1 MEIMWSTAVVSSM
14 PAFKLHWVVVYS
26 ETFLMTAIPL
36 RAWRKPAALFI
47 VGKGL
52 GPSTLYFSK
61 NSYSWFVLWCSSI
74 FF

>member
-1 MEIMWSTAVVSSM
+1 METMWPDTVMSSV

-47 VGKGL
+47 VGRGL
-52 GPSTLYFSK
+52 GQSTMHSARICLLGSCL
-61 NSYSWFVLWCSSI
+61 VRI
-74 FF
+74 DFF